1 MRGGRKGRRKGT
13 GRSHSFS
20 PIPRSSPGD
29 GESLY
34 KKSPCKFYLFGDTVP
49 FPSVRSHRANTHNY
63 CQCCFVLRPWKSVVF
78 HARRLR
84 VFQLLPTRD
93 VLPACERS
101 PPTLHNHID
110 RLPRHVRLIIVY
122 IHNEREVGYTQLV
135 LYLHVGRIINFLCIM
150 QCIYALAGYVLL

>member
-13 GRSHSFS
+13 GRSHSLS

-34 KKSPCKFYLFGDTVP
+34 KKVRVNFTSLVTVH

-110 RLPRHVRLIIVY
+110 RLSGHVRLIIVY
-122 IHNEREVGYTQLV
+122 TMNAKYTHNSFYTYTSGV
-135 LYLHVGRIINFLCIM
+135 
-150 QCIYALAGYVLL
+150 